1 MALGVSEALQDTLVV
16 LLHLLL
22 LLLFL
27 FELQADELIFLM
39 RNGAIL
45 NSLTLKLFS
54 LVFKVPDDIF
64 EFLDTLRLRLFLLLL
79 RLILDSKL

>member
-1 MALGVSEALQDTLVV
+1 MALGVSEALQDALVV

-27 FELQADELIFLM
+27 LELQADKLIFLM
-39 RNGAIL
+39 GNGAIL

-54 LVFKVPDDIF
+54 LVFKIPNDVF

-79 RLILDSKL
+79 RLIFD